1 MAELMESFCCLITS
15 IVNFRRLSCSWLCDI
30 TLTACDRVKERGKDG
45 NLSAGHGWRWT
56 PVKAGDEKRERE
68 SGEEA
73 RAFYARI
80 YDEAPNS
87 HLFQISARSE
97 SDLMRARFKTSQK
110 DSCVSNLNNPVAIM
124 RLR

>member
-68 SGEEA
+68 WW
-73 RAFYARI
+73 
-80 YDEAPNS
+80 
-87 HLFQISARSE
+87 RSE
-97 SDLMRARFKTSQK
+97 GFLRADIRRGAKFSPF
-110 DSCVSNLNNPVAIM
+110 SNQCSIRIGFNASEI
-124 RLR
+124 